1 MSFTSD
7 LRGLTIIDDSNA
19 AKYAAQAG
27 ASWSAGSS
35 VKSFSGGYTP
45 RPYEKHPFAS
55 YARGFSGKTIPRN
68 EWADRIK
75 ERQER
80 KATLRGLH
88 KQLKIPVL
96 NQNGLPY
103 CWFYGLTAGMM
114 LGYGRAGFKVPH
126 LSATSCAAKIKGYR
140 KEGGW
145 AGEGI
150 EGLKKYGYRRSSIG
164 LNTNWIASTTLPSNE
179 QTRSCTMSLSL
190 KNSARTP
197 SMN

>member
-27 ASWSAGSS
+27 AATSQGL
-35 VKSFSGGYTP
+35 FSGGYTP

-150 EGLKKYGYRRSSIG
+150 EGLKKYGISTVDFG
-164 LNTNWIASTTLPSNE
+164 LNINWIASTILPSNE
-179 QTRSCTMSLSL
+179 QTQSCTMLSSL
-190 KNSARTP
+190 KNSAPTP